1 MGELTGLRIS
11 LAARTPGAGEE
22 GGSSHEVGR
31 LGAAAPGSASTGDR
45 SLGLLEGGFRVCVRE
60 APGALPLPSLMCT
73 CCRPSQTLLSL
84 RGSLSQDKDGKLP
97 TETHGQKLNHYR
109 LQVMKSVF

>member
-31 LGAAAPGSASTGDR
+31 LGAAAPGSASMGDR

-73 CCRPSQTLLSL
+73 CCRPSQALLSL

>member
-11 LAARTPGAGEE
+11 LEARTPGAGED

-31 LGAAAPGSASTGDR
+31 LGAAALGSASMGDR

-60 APGALPLPSLMCT
+60 APGALPLPSRVHL
-73 CCRPSQTLLSL
+73 PQTKPGTALFAGVTFT
-84 RGSLSQDKDGKLP
+84 R
-97 TETHGQKLNHYR
+97 
-109 LQVMKSVF
+109 